1 MLNALLRALAEITG
15 CIFIGDSLS
24 DEQRKY
30 NEYIC
35 GCFPFKWAL
44 HHSDYDNFTNGHTWA
59 YMFGNVFNDILKD
72 KATWSAQE
80 KATYFKN
87 VAEGGAT
94 TYDYRNIKSFFKH
107 IKGFILSFFLGNIQ
121 KQAKKV
127 KNILDPKTLGIIFA
141 GANDLVTLGYYD
153 EEGVARAVQ
162 GIINTIRILTN
173 RNGKTGTKYLKH
185 LLLVGLPDIS
195 ETPRFENKSKKQK
208 DAMQKA
214 CKQYN
219 LKLQEL
225 ANEYQ
230 YVDFDCCTIYQSKD
244 KNYLDSEIIK
254 NVEKAIII
262 VGEGKERTIY
272 FKNNGEFI
280 INKSNNELK
289 KEVNVT
295 LTKAQ
300 QAIFSEDGEIIRNE
314 VNGNILDQF
323 VNKVTKQAKLN
334 IDIKMIGIEII
345 LDEILQN
352 PEAHGFTAGCA
363 VYYLPENEGQ
373 ESDLLSLGNITAGNA
388 VIIKKADNRFFSY
401 IIKDGQLIKNDSKPV
416 LQKFDL
422 SKETLDQLNEKI
434 KKFPSESKIIT
445 LAYKD
450 DIHNFW
456 IINIIK
462 SVVDHY
468 KKSFNKEIILTS
480 INNSVLGAIK
490 KDYLNRNTIFWD
502 DLHPARRLHELLAV
516 KITEYI
522 KANYLIK
529 NQTQF
534 KDDST
539 IGVKP
544 KLNSDEFE
552 ESPGSLDSGPSLLY
566 P

>member
-1 MLNALLRALAEITG
+1 M
-15 CIFIGDSLS
+15 
-24 DEQRKY
+24 
-30 NEYIC
+30 
-35 GCFPFKWAL
+35 
-44 HHSDYDNFTNGHTWA
+44 
-59 YMFGNVFNDILKD
+59 
-72 KATWSAQE
+72 
-80 KATYFKN
+80 
-87 VAEGGAT
+87 
-94 TYDYRNIKSFFKH
+94 
-107 IKGFILSFFLGNIQ
+107 
-121 KQAKKV
+121 
-127 KNILDPKTLGIIFA
+127 
-141 GANDLVTLGYYD
+141 
-153 EEGVARAVQ
+153 
-162 GIINTIRILTN
+162 
-173 RNGKTGTKYLKH
+173 
-185 LLLVGLPDIS
+185 
-195 ETPRFENKSKKQK
+195 
-208 DAMQKA
+208 
-214 CKQYN
+214 
-219 LKLQEL
+219 
-225 ANEYQ
+225 
-230 YVDFDCCTIYQSKD
+230 
-244 KNYLDSEIIK
+244 
-254 NVEKAIII
+254 
-262 VGEGKERTIY
+262 
-272 FKNNGEFI
+272 
-280 INKSNNELK
+280 
-289 KEVNVT
+289 
-295 LTKAQ
+295 
-300 QAIFSEDGEIIRNE
+300 
-314 VNGNILDQF
+314 
-323 VNKVTKQAKLN
+323 
-334 IDIKMIGIEII
+334 
-345 LDEILQN
+345 
-352 PEAHGFTAGCA
+352 
-363 VYYLPENEGQ
+363 
-373 ESDLLSLGNITAGNA
+373 SLGNITAGNA

-552 ESPGSLDSGPSLLY
+552 ESL
-566 P
+566 

>member
-1 MLNALLRALAEITG
+1 MV
-15 CIFIGDSLS
+15 C
-24 DEQRKY
+24 
-30 NEYIC
+30 
-35 GCFPFKWAL
+35 P
-44 HHSDYDNFTNGHTWA
+44 
-59 YMFGNVFNDILKD
+59 
-72 KATWSAQE
+72 E

-94 TYDYRNIKSFFKH
+94 TYDYRNITSFFKYF
-107 IKGFILSFFLGNIQ
+107 KGFILSFFLGNIQ
-121 KQAKKV
+121 KQAEKSI
-127 KNILDPKTLGIIFA
+127 NIINSSMLGVIFA

-153 EEGVARAVQ
+153 AEGVERAVQ
-162 GIINTIRILTN
+162 GIINTIAILTN
-173 RNGKTGTKYLKH
+173 RNEKTGSNYLKH
-185 LLLVGLPDIS
+185 LLLIGLPDIS
-195 ETPRFENKSKKQK
+195 ETPRFAHKSAKEKSKMKL
-208 DAMQKA
+208 A
-214 CKQYN
+214 CRLYN
-219 LKLQEL
+219 QTLQEL
-225 ANEYQ
+225 ANQWQ
-230 YVDFDCCTIYQSKD
+230 YVNFDCCTVYQFKD
-244 KNYLDSEIIK
+244 KNCLDSETIK
-254 NVEKAIII
+254 NIEKAIVI
-262 VGEGKERTIY
+262 VGENKERTIY

-280 INKSNNELK
+280 INKSDEKFK
-289 KEVNVT
+289 KANIT
-295 LTKAQ
+295 LTKEEL
-300 QAIFSEDGEIIRNE
+300 AIFSKEGE
-314 VNGNILDQF
+314 VNRSQVDESKLDEF
-323 VNKVTKQAKLN
+323 VNKITKQAKLN
-334 IDIKMIGIEII
+334 IDIKMIGIEAI
-345 LDEILQN
+345 LDEILKN

-363 VYYLPENEGQ
+363 VYYLPESEGQ

-529 NQTQF
+529 NQIQF
-534 KDDST
+534 KDDSS